1 MSIDAQATQDFVPVK
16 EIRDGII
23 VLNTGELR
31 ALVLVSPINLSLK
44 TSEEQE
50 AVFSQFMSFLNS
62 LDFSTQIV
70 VQSRRLDIT
79 PYLLTLEKRYEA
91 QTEPLLKIQTKQY
104 IEFIRDFTDQNSIMT
119 KTFIVVV
126 PYGSEQLAFEKPG
139 FFSGLFGS
147 PKKSVTVAEKKEF
160 EESRTQLEQRIG
172 LVQGGLGSCNLSS
185 SVLNTDEATDV
196 LYKVFNPGDR
206 RKAINFE

>member
-16 EIRDGII
+16 EIRDGIV
-23 VLNTGELR
+23 VLNTDELR
-31 ALVLVSPINLSLK
+31 ALVLVNPINLSLK
-44 TSEEQE
+44 TDDEQR
-50 AVFSQFMSFLNS
+50 AVFGQFMGFLNS

-79 PYLLTLEKRYEA
+79 PYLLVLEKKYES

-104 IEFIRDFTDQNSIMT
+104 IEFIKDFTDQNSIMT
-119 KTFIVVV
+119 KNFIIVV
-126 PYGSEQLAFEKPG
+126 PYGTEVFGFEKSG
-139 FFSGLFGS
+139 FFSKLFGS
-147 PKKSVTVAEKKEF
+147 SKKGATAQERKDF
-160 EESRTQLEQRIG
+160 EEARTQLEQRIG
-172 LVQGGLGSCNLSS
+172 LVQGGLSSCGLSS
-185 SVLNTDEATDV
+185 SVLNSDEVTDV

>member
-16 EIRDGII
+16 EIRDGIV
-23 VLNTGELR
+23 VLNSGELR
-31 ALVLVSPINLSLK
+31 ALILVNPINLSLK
-44 TSEEQE
+44 TEDEQR
-50 AVFSQFMSFLNS
+50 AVFSQFMGFLNS

-79 PYLLTLEKRYEA
+79 PYLVTLEKKYEA

-119 KTFIVVV
+119 KNFLVVV
-126 PYGSEQLAFEKPG
+126 PYGSERLAFEK
-139 FFSGLFGS
+139 SGLFSKMFGAA
-147 PKKSVTVAEKKEF
+147 KKEQAIADKKEF
-160 EESRTQLEQRIG
+160 EEMRTQIEQRMG
-172 LVQGGLGSCNLSS
+172 LIQSGLASCGLSTS
-185 SVLNTDEATDV
+185 FLNTDEVTDI

>member
-16 EIRDGII
+16 EIRDGIV
-23 VLNTGELR
+23 VLNTDELR
-31 ALVLVSPINLSLK
+31 ALVLVNPINLSLK
-44 TSEEQE
+44 TDDEQR
-50 AVFSQFMSFLNS
+50 AVFGQFMSFLNS

-79 PYLLTLEKRYEA
+79 PYLLVLEKKYES

-104 IEFIRDFTDQNSIMT
+104 IEFIKDFTDQNSIMT
-119 KTFIVVV
+119 KNFIIVV
-126 PYGSEQLAFEKPG
+126 PYGTEVFGFEKSG
-139 FFSGLFGS
+139 FFSKLFGS
-147 PKKSVTVAEKKEF
+147 SKKGADAQERKDF
-160 EESRTQLEQRIG
+160 EEARTQLEQRIG
-172 LVQGGLGSCNLSS
+172 LVQGGLSSCGLSS
-185 SVLNTDEATDV
+185 SVLNSDEVTDV